1 MGRVMEGRTV
11 LLWMLIT
18 SSLTSVI
25 SVESQS
31 ELKDDGD
38 GLTGPQP
45 SVIGSV
51 DKVFKQV
58 NQFDQYQCLQKM
70 ICQFMGTAGEVVS
83 NSVNNNFGSNSG
95 QIGQFAQQNFQQ
107 FANNPNQFVQQF
119 PNQVSAGGQQFTN
132 QLVGNNRP
140 IGQFINNGQQ
150 FVQTGQQLVQNQ
162 YPNQFSNN
170 FQTQFASPS
179 NNFQT
184 QFASPSNQFSQS
196 QFVQTQPQQSS
207 GSGLGDIA
215 STLLSVLGKRRRR
228 KRQTTMHG
236 QAIRLMQTMGLN
248 NMGAY
253 PFVRAAILGHANR
266 DNPTNCRITY
276 DQCPSDTDLL
286 LNYFNNHNGGL
297 FQNTLPSVTNEV
309 GSLFP
314 GLNNLP
320 QIAASTFGDTIS
332 SSSSNRPSSSSSGSG
347 DGLLDNFVDNLAG
360 MIAQASLGRKK

>member
-1 MGRVMEGRTV
+1 MG
-11 LLWMLIT
+11 
-18 SSLTSVI
+18 
-25 SVESQS
+25 
-31 ELKDDGD
+31 GD

-58 NQFDQYQCLQKM
+58 NQFDQYQWLQKM

-95 QIGQFAQQNFQQ
+95 QIGQLAQQNFQQ

-162 YPNQFSNN
+162 YPNQF
-170 FQTQFASPS
+170 QTQFASPS

-196 QFVQTQPQQSS
+196 QFAQTQPQQSS

-228 KRQTTMHG
+228 KRQTPMHG

-253 PFVRAAILGHANR
+253 P
-266 DNPTNCRITY
+266 C
-276 DQCPSDTDLL
+276 QSSDPWSCQQGQPHQL
-286 LNYFNNHNGGL
+286 
-297 FQNTLPSVTNEV
+297 
-309 GSLFP
+309 
-314 GLNNLP
+314 
-320 QIAASTFGDTIS
+320 
-332 SSSSNRPSSSSSGSG
+332 
-347 DGLLDNFVDNLAG
+347 
-360 MIAQASLGRKK
+360 